1 MVYSTSSCTKN
12 IVNFCLLSSQNSDFK
27 ESENEC
33 VVYKQPASD
42 VGKVVKFERHRPAT
56 EVGSKG
62 LSPGLRE
69 SLPNTETGFCHFGQ
83 S

>member
-1 MVYSTSSCTKN
+1 MN
-12 IVNFCLLSSQNSDFK
+12 DF
-27 ESENEC
+27 

-42 VGKVVKFERHRPAT
+42 VGKLVKSERDRPAT

-62 LSPGLRE
+62 LSPGRRE